1 MVEPLS
7 LTALVT
13 SIVGFVFTAA
23 STTVVQKA
31 TEATLAKINTL
42 REKVMDRLKAKPKA
56 MAELDKKEEDIDLGI
71 IKAYL
76 EMEMIEDDDFA
87 EEVKSLAQE
96 INQELEAEGQGAN
109 VMYVYGGKAYQ
120 QNQNQGEIFNADT
133 INIYGK
139 KES

>member
-42 REKVMDRLKAKPKA
+42 REKVMDRLNLHSARHK
-56 MAELDKKEEDIDLGI
+56 
-71 IKAYL
+71 
-76 EMEMIEDDDFA
+76 
-87 EEVKSLAQE
+87 VS
-96 INQELEAEGQGAN
+96 
-109 VMYVYGGKAYQ
+109 
-120 QNQNQGEIFNADT
+120 
-133 INIYGK
+133 
-139 KES
+139 